1 MIVITKNH
9 AKTIKH
15 LKSKINT
22 LERYHN
28 LDAGADWILSFLDA
42 DHNPYVIVNIQS
54 PEKFKKAT
62 KKLKAITTIDPAKPI
77 ATMRS

>member
-15 LKSKINT
+15 LKGKINT

-28 LDAGADWILSFLDA
+28 LDTGADWILSCHDA
-42 DHNPYVIVNIQS
+42 DRNPYVIVNIQS
-54 PEKFKKAT
+54 PEAFEGVT
-62 KKLKAITTIDPAKPI
+62 KRLKEIEMIDPEKPI
-77 ATMRS
+77 IHM